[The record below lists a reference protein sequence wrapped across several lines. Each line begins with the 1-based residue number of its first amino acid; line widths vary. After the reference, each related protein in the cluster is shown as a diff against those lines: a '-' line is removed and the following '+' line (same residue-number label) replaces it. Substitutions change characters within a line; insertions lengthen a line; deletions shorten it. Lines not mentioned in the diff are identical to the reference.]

1 MCMPLFLM
9 HQGYDQEAEIIMMEI
24 TCVHHLAV
32 LAFIEVVTA
41 DL

>member
-1 MCMPLFLM
+1 MTLFSV

-24 TCVHHLAV
+24 TCVHHLSA